1 MTWGVC
7 LLFQSCSTSLDK
19 YRLMTPRRNLFLSAS
34 IAAAAL
40 LGCASIAT
48 AQTVQERLKTCLA
61 CHGENGQ
68 SSTPLTPSLGGM
80 PAFFLNIQMFMFR
93 EKIRVVPLMNQMMA
107 GVSNNDLKALATAIA
122 KLPAPQPTVDAPN
135 AERMAATRTLAE
147 QNRCNVCHGSDYA
160 GGENVPRI
168 AGQRED
174 YLAMTLRE
182 YKANTRRGYDAAMS
196 DVLHSVSDE
205 QVGDLA
211 YFLSRLK

>member
-1 MTWGVC
+1 
-7 LLFQSCSTSLDK
+7 
-19 YRLMTPRRNLFLSAS
+19 
-34 IAAAAL
+34 
-40 LGCASIAT
+40 
-48 AQTVQERLKTCLA
+48 
-61 CHGENGQ
+61 
-68 SSTPLTPSLGGM
+68 M